1 MRQLFVLCTIC
12 LLAGLAA
19 GQATVISGYAS
30 NQGRPGY
37 YPATPFVPLVT
48 TPSVSL
54 DNTSGLLTVIS
65 GYASNQGRP
74 GYYPATPFVPLVT
87 TPSVSLDNASGLL
100 AGASNATP
108 GNVTGA
114 ATATLSIVGTS
125 ANAPSSLPV
134 WYGTSSTVAPEV
146 RSSEVGTATPSSRYF
161 ETGIATFEMGSG
173 AAEAAKLSQANRKRA
188 ARVYTNEDID
198 HINQQNGTVK
208 YKGKTEQI
216 S

>member
-1 MRQLFVLCTIC
+1 MRQLFVLWTIC

-54 DNTSGLLTVIS
+54 DNASGLLT
-65 GYASNQGRP
+65 
-74 GYYPATPFVPLVT
+74 
-87 TPSVSLDNASGLL
+87 
-100 AGASNATP
+100 GASNATL
-108 GNVTGA
+108 GNVAGA
-114 ATATLSIVGTS
+114 ATATLSVVGTS
-125 ANAPSSLPV
+125 ANAPSSVPV

-173 AAEAAKLSQANRKRA
+173 AAEAAKLSQTNRKRA

>member
-1 MRQLFVLCTIC
+1 MRQLLVLCAIC
-12 LLAGLAA
+12 LLAGMAA
-19 GQATVISGYAS
+19 GQATV
-30 NQGRPGY
+30 
-37 YPATPFVPLVT
+37 V
-48 TPSVSL
+48 
-54 DNTSGLLTVIS
+54 S

-100 AGASNATP
+100 TGASNATL
-108 GNVTGA
+108 GNVAG

-134 WYGTSSTVAPEV
+134 WYGTSSSVAPEV

-173 AAEAAKLSQANRKRA
+173 AAEAAKLSQTNRKRA